1 MGELRPF
8 SAFGRWPTLSAARD
22 PFAAV
27 EDEMNRLVERFGH
40 SLPAPFAHGKEG
52 FLMPKVD
59 VAENEAG
66 LEITA
71 ELPGFDEKDVS
82 IDMADNILT
91 IRAEHSSE
99 HKAEDKSKDKKTH
112 YHVVERV
119 SGAFLRRFALPFEAD
134 AGKASARMEKGLLK
148 VSIPRLAEARTKPTS
163 IPIGGSK

>member
-1 MGELRPF
+1 MGDLRPF
-8 SAFGRWPTLSAARD
+8 SAFGRWPMLPAGRD

-27 EDEMNRLVERFGH
+27 EDEMNRLVERLGQG
-40 SLPAPFAHGKEG
+40 LTAPFVRGKDG

-59 VAENEAG
+59 VAENDAG

-71 ELPGFDEKDVS
+71 ELPGFDEKDVA

-91 IRAEHSSE
+91 IRAEHTQE
-99 HKAEDKSKDKKTH
+99 HKAENTAKDDKTH

-134 AGKASARMEKGLLK
+134 AAKASAKMEKGLLK
-148 VSIPRLAEARTKPTS
+148 VTIPRLAAAKAKPTM